1 MVQPATQS
9 ADSSTIRLRIG
20 VLRFRLTPVSVLIVP
35 AVNKGNML
43 RGAFGNAFRRLCC
56 IPQCRDARSCPLA
69 ESCPYKQIFEPS
81 PPPGGERLSKNQ
93 DIPRP
98 FIFRPPPTTQTHF
111 EPGQSFEF
119 ELVLIGRALDYVPY
133 FVLAF
138 RELAE
143 AGLGLNRGRCTLD
156 RVEEL
161 DVARTVQSAPEHSS
175 PSQSPVAG
183 YSSLVSGH
191 PSPVTGR
198 QSSVALIY
206 SNEDELFRSVKGINL
221 GEWIES
227 RIRELQSAIHN
238 SQSAIPGGSRSATR
252 NPKSGIRISFLTPTF
267 IRADG
272 QVIREP
278 EFHHIFKRLRDRI
291 NALSTFFGNAP
302 LDVDFRG
309 IGERSE
315 QIKRIAARFEW
326 IDRARTSTRTGQR
339 HELSGFV
346 GEATY
351 EGELEE
357 FLPWLVMGEFVHV
370 GKHAP
375 WGNGHI
381 RISDRG
387 LSA

>member
-1 MVQPATQS
+1 
-9 ADSSTIRLRIG
+9 
-20 VLRFRLTPVSVLIVP
+20 
-35 AVNKGNML
+35 VNKGNML

-81 PPPGGERLSKNQ
+81 PPPGAERLSKNQ

-111 EPGQSFEF
+111 ERGESFEF
-119 ELVLIGRALDYVPY
+119 ELVLIGRALEYIPY

-138 RELAE
+138 RELADV
-143 AGLGLNRGRCTLD
+143 GLGLNRGRCTLD
-156 RVEEL
+156 GVW
-161 DVARTVQSAPEHSS
+161 SAATCRRFSDAPTGAQYESGDKSPHSKGS
-175 PSQSPVAG
+175 SGALV
-183 YSSLVSGH
+183 YS
-191 PSPVTGR
+191 
-198 QSSVALIY
+198 A
-206 SNEDELFRSVKGINL
+206 EDQLFRSVKGIDSS
-221 GEWIES
+221 EWIES

-238 SQSAIPGGSRSATR
+238 SQSAI
-252 NPKSGIRISFLTPTF
+252 RISFLTPTF
-267 IRADG
+267 IRANG

-291 NALSTFFGNAP
+291 NALSTFFGDGP

-309 IGERSE
+309 LGERSE
-315 QIKRIAARFEW
+315 KLRRVAARFEW
-326 IDRARTSTRTGQR
+326 IDRARTSAKTGQR

-351 EGELEE
+351 EGEIDE
-357 FLPWLVMGEFVHV
+357 FLPWLALGELVHV

-375 WGNGHI
+375 WGNGRLI
-381 RISDRG
+381 VDRR
-387 LSA
+387 ARA